1 MNFLIVISIKKR
13 KMRHILKT
21 VAEFAKFKNDNKKI
35 TMITCYDYWS
45 AKIIDESEIDAVLVG
60 DSVAMVMHGFET
72 TVNADVEMM
81 AFHTAAVKRG
91 LHNKFL
97 VTDLPF
103 LAHKKGIEF
112 LVKSV
117 DRIFKSGA
125 QAIKIEGAGDN
136 LKDIEFL
143 VKSGIPVMG
152 HLGLTPQSVHQL
164 SGFKLQGKSD
174 NKAEQILEDAKKLEQ
189 AGCFSIVLEMIPQK
203 LAKEI
208 TDEIDIPTIG
218 IGAGKFTSGQILVL
232 QDLLG
237 MSNTFSPK
245 FLRKYLN
252 GYDVLQSA
260 INKYSNDVRDNIF
273 PSNDESY

>member
-1 MNFLIVISIKKR
+1 
-13 KMRHILKT
+13 MRHILKT
-21 VAEFAKFKNDNKKI
+21 VAEFAKFKNENKKI